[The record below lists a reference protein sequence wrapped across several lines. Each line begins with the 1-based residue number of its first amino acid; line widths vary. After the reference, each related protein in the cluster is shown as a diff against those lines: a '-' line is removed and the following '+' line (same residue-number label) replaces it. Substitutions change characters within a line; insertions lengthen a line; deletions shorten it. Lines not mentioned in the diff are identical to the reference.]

1 MTTIQVDKH
10 LLDTGRRLTA
20 LTSHRELAEH
30 ALRELIRRE
39 RQKKLLHL
47 KGRIDYYR

>member
-10 LLDTGRRLTA
+10 LLETGLKLTG

-39 RQKKLLHL
+39 QQKKLLNL